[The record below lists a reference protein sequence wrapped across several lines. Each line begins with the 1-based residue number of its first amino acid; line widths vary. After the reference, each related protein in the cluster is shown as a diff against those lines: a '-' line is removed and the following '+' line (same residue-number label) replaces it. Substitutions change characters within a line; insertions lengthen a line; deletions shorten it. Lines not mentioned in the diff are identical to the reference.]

1 MTRLPFLI
9 ACHDDLITPDSQK
22 ALVIPYGIWS
32 DPARLKEADTFVT
45 TCRIVENPLKE
56 ADNPAIHTANVL
68 IRDFKNPDTA
78 SAVILLLFCLWLFTQ
93 LLLALRELL
102 LPGAPLRRERG
113 Q

>member
-1 MTRLPFLI
+1 MTFFIKTLAVNVGDEGGFAPNVSGAEESLDLLTEAIKKAGYEGKIKIGFDAAASEFI
-9 ACHDDLITPDSQK
+9 KDDKYDL
-22 ALVIPYGIWS
+22 
-32 DPARLKEADTFVT
+32 
-45 TCRIVENPLKE
+45 
-56 ADNPAIHTANVL
+56 
-68 IRDFKNPDTA
+68 DFKNPDSA